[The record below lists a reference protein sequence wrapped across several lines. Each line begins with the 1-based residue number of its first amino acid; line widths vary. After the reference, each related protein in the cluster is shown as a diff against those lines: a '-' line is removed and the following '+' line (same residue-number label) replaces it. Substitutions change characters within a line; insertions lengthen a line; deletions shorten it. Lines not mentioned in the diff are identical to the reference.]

1 MRRNDRVE
9 IYQARDGW
17 RWRRVSPNGRI
28 IGESGE
34 AYKQKKRCTDM
45 AVRSNKG
52 PAEIRFDGV
61 LQEYVV

>member
-1 MRRNDRVE
+1 MRKSDRVE
-9 IYQARDGW
+9 IYRARDGW
-17 RWRRVSPNGRI
+17 RWRRVAPNGRI

-34 AYKQKKRCTDM
+34 AYKQRKRCTDM

-52 PAEIRFDGV
+52 PAEVWQDGA